1 MSNQELREKYLGR
14 KIMIVSMLGEP
25 QYSGR
30 AGMVELV
37 DDSGQLHGSWGGLA
51 LQPENDK
58 FVIIGGR

>member
-1 MSNQELREKYLGR
+1 MNKKTLEEKYLGR

-25 QYSGR
+25 HYSGR
-30 AGMVELV
+30 AGVVELV

-58 FVIIGGR
+58 FVVIGGR

>member
-1 MSNQELREKYLGR
+1 MSKKDLQEKYLGR

-37 DDSGQLHGSWGGLA
+37 DDEGQLHGSWGGLA